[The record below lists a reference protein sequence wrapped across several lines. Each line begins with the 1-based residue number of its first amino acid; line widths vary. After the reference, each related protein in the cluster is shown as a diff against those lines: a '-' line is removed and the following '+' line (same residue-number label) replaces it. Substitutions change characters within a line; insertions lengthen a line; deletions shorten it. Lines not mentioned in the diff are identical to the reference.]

1 MPPAPIQPMAGLP
14 TLTSSELY
22 TQTLAAQAD
31 VLVAAKAWPLLTKSL
46 ADLTDI
52 PGRQQLAIV
61 MGRSLTGSV
70 FTQADLSNQVISHPG
85 NFPGYTLLQELEDI
99 VNRDP
104 RFLYEDQGEYDLLEA
119 GDQDLLNSSVTSMR
133 HTYMAQAIG
142 GALAD
147 SASTYVDNA
156 YSQAQVALNH
166 YLDKIQE
173 KTRAIEASL
182 NALQVAQARLDT
194 LVGAGPDKIGIDAT

>member
-1 MPPAPIQPMAGLP
+1 MPAAPIQPMVGLP
-14 TLTSSELY
+14 SLTSSELY

-31 VLVAAKAWPLLTKSL
+31 VLVAAKAKSL

-85 NFPGYTLLQELEDI
+85 NFPGFSLLQELEDI
-99 VNRDP
+99 VHRDP
-104 RFLYEDQGEYDLLEA
+104 RFLYEDPIDYDLLAA
-119 GDQDLLNSSVTSMR
+119 GDEDELKFSVTAMR
-133 HTYMAQAIG
+133 HTLSYMAQAIG
-142 GALAD
+142 GAMAE
-147 SASTYVDNA
+147 SASIYVDNA
-156 YSQAQVALNH
+156 YRQSQVALNAH
-166 YLDKIQE
+166 LDKIQE

-182 NALQVAQARLDT
+182 NAL
-194 LVGAGPDKIGIDAT
+194 